1 MKQKANTMK
10 RIKLSLANQQV
21 EFVDR
26 EQALKRIEEW
36 VSRGVAFPQVVYGPE
51 GCGKTAWLRQSA
63 ELLRELGF
71 DVIYVNP
78 IEKEFMA
85 ELGIQ
90 RLKDKLTSL
99 AREVTSQL
107 AWVRVT
113 WSVIDIVREA
123 IRLGRGKIAIIIDD
137 AFQVIG
143 LDNAAIYVK
152 GLLGILEHPPE
163 PYERVIAI
171 AATSESV
178 SRREIGRHEWA
189 DIRPI
194 WNMSKEGF
202 KQLYDQLPGNKPDFE
217 EVWRLT
223 GGNPRMLERLYES
236 RWKLN
241 AVIDELIN
249 RKELTHDFVRKWL
262 SHLREAV
269 SDPDYLWYNAP
280 EELIDE
286 LIEKNL
292 IMYFLPERDQWFWID
307 APPPERDPELGIG
320 KYVAWQ
326 TPIHREAIRRVL
338 ESSRRS

>member
-1 MKQKANTMK
+1 MVK
-10 RIKLSLANQQV
+10 RLRLSLANQQV

-26 EQALKRIEEW
+26 DLALKRIEDW
-36 VSRGVAFPQVVYGPE
+36 VNRGVAFPQVVYGPE
-51 GCGKTAWLRQSA
+51 GCGKTAWLKQSA

-71 DVIYVNP
+71 DVIYINP

-85 ELGIQ
+85 EIGIQ
-90 RLKDKLTSL
+90 RLRDELTNL

-113 WSVIDIVREA
+113 WSVIDVVREA

-163 PYERVIAI
+163 PYERVVAI
-171 AATSESV
+171 VATSEGV

-194 WNMSKEGF
+194 WNMPREGF
-202 KQLYDQLPGNKPDFE
+202 RQLYEQLPGNKPNFE
-217 EVWRLT
+217 DIWKLT
-223 GGNPRMLERLYES
+223 GGNPRILERLYES
-236 RWKLN
+236 DWGGET
-241 AVIDELIN
+241 V
-249 RKELTHDFVRKWL
+249 VR
-262 SHLREAV
+262 
-269 SDPDYLWYNAP
+269 
-280 EELIDE
+280 ELIDRKGLRTFIESLNVHERE
-286 LIEKNL
+286 LLAKALDDPDTLMSRDGIPLMNRLVELNL
-292 IMYFLPERDQWFWID
+292 ALEIPEWRDPWYWID
-307 APPPERDPELGIG
+307 QPPPERDPELGIG

-326 TPIHREAIRRVL
+326 SPLHREAVRRVL
-338 ESSRRS
+338 ES